1 MVLVAAES
9 DVTACSSVQR
19 YGTVG
24 SGAIFL
30 VASSIISFLYS
41 GSSFSSNIQVA
52 CISVPIAALVA
63 KYVA

>member
-9 DVTACSSVQR
+9 DITACSSVHK
-19 YGTVG
+19 YGTSG
-24 SGAIFL
+24 FGAIFL
-30 VASSIISFLYS
+30 VASSMMFFLYS

-52 CISVPIAALVA
+52 CISAPIAALVA